1 MTTQDRFLRL
11 PEVLL
16 LTGLSKAQIYLLIS
30 CRNFPRQIKLG
41 ERASA
46 WLESE
51 VRAWMD
57 CKIAESNQAHGGKAA

>member
-16 LTGLSKAQIYLLIS
+16 LTGLSKAQIYSLIS
-30 CRNFPRQIKLG
+30 NQSFPKQVKLG
-41 ERASA
+41 IRASA
-46 WLESE
+46 WVESE

-57 CKIAESNQAHGGKAA
+57 SKIVESNHIQGGEVA